1 MCKVEPSSISAA
13 LSLNITTLC
22 TPILMIYAQD
32 RCLRVK
38 SSQTSFVLSI
48 FVHIIVSGKHH
59 KHMLGKYSILNCVF
73 LNLHC
78 LYLMSGLFWRCSHLP
93 TMVCHMWPKFL
104 LAFFPVPDDI
114 LNPKK
119 KVFETVQAD
128 LLTSAQ
134 CVPTYKGV
142 SLRTAAGEL
151 KATTLAAATIR

>member
-1 MCKVEPSSISAA
+1 M
-13 LSLNITTLC
+13 
-22 TPILMIYAQD
+22 MYAQD

-119 KVFETVQAD
+119 KVFETVQVPWSCYISVVLGFNQ
-128 LLTSAQ
+128 LLSLFRLI
-134 CVPTYKGV
+134 CWPLRSVCPPTRGFPWGQLQE
-142 SLRTAAGEL
+142 SWRPQLWL
-151 KATTLAAATIR
+151 QPL